1 MSLNSSSLLLFYI
14 SCHKS
19 FKVGYN
25 SAHDMDLEINL
36 TKSVDQNAAIYFEL
50 AKKAKRKLQ
59 GAMKA
64 LEDSRKKLA
73 QLQKEEVKFWEE
85 QQQQAVERQQK
96 SARKRE
102 WYEKFHWFVSSEDF
116 LCIGGKD
123 ATSNEIIIKKHT
135 EKDDLVLHTDMAGS
149 PFFVIKNGQ
158 QAGEKTI
165 QEAAQAVAVYSRAWK
180 LGQTMADVFYVKPEQ
195 VSKEAN
201 PGEYLTKG
209 SFMIRGKTNYLHPQL
224 EYALGLMEGQIIGG
238 AEMAVKK
245 QTANYVV
252 VIPGDEQKSSL
263 AKKIKHK
270 LAGGDLDDIITI
282 LPAGGGKIK
291 KS

>member
-1 MSLNSSSLLLFYI
+1 
-14 SCHKS
+14 
-19 FKVGYN
+19 
-25 SAHDMDLEINL
+25 MDLEINL